1 MHRTV
6 RRRSSRGDHAKIH
19 RVVVVVVV
27 IIMIATIII
36 VVIAIRLS
44 SPPCIRIQLCHCGS
58 RFGIGWTNGGM
69 WSDVKSLLRIGD
81 TRRVCITVAVAIA
94 VTVIVTAVTT
104 FGEMHRYGLLFGP
117 GRRR

>member
-27 IIMIATIII
+27 VSMIATIV

-44 SPPCIRIQLCHCGS
+44 SPPCIRIQLCHCGR

-69 WSDVKSLLRIGD
+69 WSDVKSLLRTDD
-81 TRRVCITVAVAIA
+81 TRRVRITVAVAVAVA
-94 VTVIVTAVTT
+94 VTVTTAGTT
-104 FGEMHRYGLLFGP
+104 FGEMHRYGLLLGP
-117 GRRR
+117 WRRR